1 MAKMSALDR
10 ANERIKTLQTKLVA
24 GLRDIKAAQEHTQ
37 TLSDY
42 WEAAAD
48 LARARG
54 EELKALRGAYDGLQ
68 QYARGVA
75 ARRDELL
82 AQCNAHHAALRGLAT
97 IYFPPPQLPQVTQVT
112 QVTQEPRASQQ
123 TGQIVSRLVHNT
135 DTDGAEHV

>member
-68 QYARGVA
+68 QYARGVVA

-82 AQCNAHHAALRGLAT
+82 AQCNAYHAALRGLAI
-97 IYFPPPQLPQVTQVT
+97 IYFPPPQWP
-112 QVTQEPRASQQ
+112 QVTQEPQAARQP
-123 TGQIVSRLVHNT
+123 GQIVSRSYPG
-135 DTDGAEHV
+135 DGRAVADAEHV